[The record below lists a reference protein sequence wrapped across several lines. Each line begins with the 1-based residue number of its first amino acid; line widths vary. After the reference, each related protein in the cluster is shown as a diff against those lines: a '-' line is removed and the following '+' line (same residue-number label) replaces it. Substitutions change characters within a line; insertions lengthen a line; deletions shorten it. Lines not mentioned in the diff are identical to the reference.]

1 MTDGNQ
7 IIPDPKDSRK
17 TEMRLTFE
25 EKPVVFACNKLNIAG
40 VLFFFFFEHQQGS
53 FLMHKHGRAN
63 STAAHAC

>member
-40 VLFFFFFEHQQGS
+40 VLFFFFLSISREAF
-53 FLMHKHGRAN
+53 
-63 STAAHAC
+63 